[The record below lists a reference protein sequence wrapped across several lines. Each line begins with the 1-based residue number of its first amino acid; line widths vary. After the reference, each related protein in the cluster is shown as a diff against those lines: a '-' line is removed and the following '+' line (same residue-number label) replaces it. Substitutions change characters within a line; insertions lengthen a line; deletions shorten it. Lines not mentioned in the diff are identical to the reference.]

1 MKKTIKL
8 SLTTPL
14 IAYLLVGIFLFIA
27 QDNLIYFPTPKSKS
41 VYKEKIFTN
50 ENESIYITV
59 LNGGNKKAIIYFGG
73 NAENVDYNADI
84 FSDIFKNHTIYLV
97 KYRGYGNSTGKPS
110 EKNFYSDSLFIYDAI
125 KRQHSDISIIGRSI
139 GSGIATFLASKRE
152 ILKLVLI
159 TPFDS
164 VLSVAQEKI
173 PLYPMSLILR
183 DKYNSI
189 ARVDS
194 IDAQTLVLTAE
205 NDKIIGKKHS
215 DNLVNKFPTS
225 QVTIKVIKN
234 ENHNSISSNKNY
246 YLYLKEFL
254 H

>member
-8 SLTTPL
+8 LLTTPL

-27 QDNLIYFPTPKSKS
+27 QDNFIYFPTPKSKGT
-41 VYKEKIFTN
+41 YKEKIFIN
-50 ENESIYITV
+50 ENESIHVTV
-59 LNGGNKKAIIYFGG
+59 LNDGNEKAVIYFGG
-73 NAENVDYNADI
+73 NAENVDYNADT
-84 FSDIFKNHTIYLV
+84 FSDIFISHTIYLV
-97 KYRGYGNSTGKPS
+97 KYRGYGNSTGEPS
-110 EKNFYSDSLFIYDAI
+110 EKNFYSDSLFIYDTI
-125 KRQHSDISIIGRSI
+125 KTQHPNISVIGRSI
-139 GSGIATFLASKRE
+139 GSGVATFLASKRE

-173 PLYPMSLILR
+173 PFYPMSLILS
-183 DKYNSI
+183 DKYDSI

-215 DNLVNKFPTS
+215 DKLVNKFPTS

-234 ENHNSISSNKNY
+234 ENHNSISSDKNY